1 MLEKV
6 YFTLKTNKLFEKYGN
21 DKKLNYVIDF
31 ITNENIY

>member
-6 YFTLKTNKLFEKYGN
+6 YFTLKTNKLYEKYGN
-21 DKKLNYVIDF
+21 NTKVNDVIEF